1 MTLWFFENLYRIAD
15 RASHRLS
22 SRPVWSF
29 SPICGEACSPATH
42 THNQKR
48 EDPGFRVLGLANLQ
62 TSAKVTRNKRFPTA
76 DPYNIHVYNKKKNL
90 QSSAKGTRN
99 EKVPTADPYAPLL
112 MSVKRRGRTA
122 LLISMAASTP
132 GNARQKTSKH
142 SHICV

>member
-62 TSAKVTRNKRFPTA
+62 SSAKVTRNKRFPTA
-76 DPYNIHVYNKKKNL
+76 DPYNIHIYNDKKKL
-90 QSSAKGTRN
+90 TKFGKGHQ
-99 EKVPTADPYAPLL
+99 
-112 MSVKRRGRTA
+112 KREGPHR
-122 LLISMAASTP
+122 
-132 GNARQKTSKH
+132 
-142 SHICV
+142 